1 MPDRNYDCG
10 YIMAYIQDNDFRN
23 YGWLKEASLQCR
35 KLVLG
40 IPDNEVVRK
49 AVGSIAAYD
58 AAKVKEYW
66 LNIKWIEDVVILDEE
81 SICSC
86 KLPEGYE
93 FDVRFFG
100 SDHGIRYRQTIE
112 MLSDK
117 GISGVNLS
125 PEGIRRTE
133 GMDALDFL
141 LSNTYSARKVILFGT
156 GKYFDYYM
164 AHYGEKYPPLYAVDN
179 NRDIQDTHK
188 NGVRICSPESIRSEK
203 SEDVL
208 IIICCKNCQE
218 IVNQIHSYG
227 DYDYRTLLRQEE
239 IAILE
244 EYPVYK
250 AGKDADEETLKKI
263 HVINYDMLEEF
274 DSLCRRHNIE
284 YFLNYG
290 SVLGAVRHKGF
301 IPWDNDIDTVIKRE
315 EYEKL
320 TQYKNEISELY
331 YWLDPDC
338 LGKKK
343 YFDCVPRLGYRFAH
357 VKEDE
362 DFCSYYNNL
371 YNGIHLDIFFIDKTR
386 DNLWGRL
393 QRFELAVLYGLMNA
407 YRHPQF
413 FDDYDKKMQRR
424 NKILCGIGRYISLPW
439 LRKRADKVA
448 RRFNDD
454 PKAEYYFISNDALHK
469 LTLLFPRELFD
480 HAVDMPFGKVNAKVS
495 CNADGM
501 CRIIFGDYMQLP
513 PMEQRVPHF
522 GRRLLKA
529 SLFEF
534 DENTEN
540 QE

>member
-1 MPDRNYDCG
+1 MKYRCG
-10 YIMAYIQDNDFRN
+10 YLAAYVKADDFQK
-23 YGWLKEASLQCR
+23 YGWLKEASLQCD

-40 IPDNEVVRK
+40 IPDNETVQK
-49 AVGSIAAYD
+49 IFD
-58 AAKVKEYW
+58 AEISYGADKVKEYW

-81 SICSC
+81 SLCSYR
-86 KLPEGYE
+86 LPEGYE
-93 FDVRFFG
+93 FDVCFFG
-100 SDHGIRYRQTIE
+100 SDFGGRYRKAVE
-112 MLSDK
+112 MLSKK
-117 GISGVNLS
+117 GISCVDVF

-133 GMDALDFL
+133 GIDTLDLILPHFF
-141 LSNTYSARKVILFGT
+141 NTGKIILFGT

-164 AHYGEKYPPLYAVDN
+164 SQYGKKYPPSYAVDN
-179 NRDIQDTHK
+179 NQDRQNTRK
-188 NGVRICSPESIRSEK
+188 DGIRICSPDSIKSEK
-203 SEDVL
+203 PEDILV
-208 IIICCKNCQE
+208 IICCKNYLE
-218 IVNQIHSYG
+218 IADQIRSYG
-227 DYDYRTLLRQEE
+227 NYEYRTLIRQEE

>member
-1 MPDRNYDCG
+1 MKYRCG
-10 YIMAYIQDNDFRN
+10 YLAAYVKADDFQK
-23 YGWLKEASLQCR
+23 YGWLKEASLQCD

-40 IPDNEVVRK
+40 IPDNETVQK
-49 AVGSIAAYD
+49 LFD
-58 AAKVKEYW
+58 AEISYGADKVKEYW
-66 LNIKWIEDVVILDEE
+66 LNIKWIEDVVILDEK
-81 SICSC
+81 SLCSYR
-86 KLPEGYE
+86 LPEGYE
-93 FDVRFFG
+93 IDVCFFG
-100 SDHGIRYRQTIE
+100 SDFGGRYRKAVE
-112 MLSDK
+112 MLSKK
-117 GISGVNLS
+117 GISCVDVF

-133 GMDALDFL
+133 GIDTLDLILPHFF
-141 LSNTYSARKVILFGT
+141 NTGKIILFGT

-164 AHYGEKYPPLYAVDN
+164 SQYGKKYPPSYAVDN
-179 NRDIQDTHK
+179 NQDRQNTRK
-188 NGVRICSPESIRSEK
+188 DGIRICSPDSIKSEK
-203 SEDVL
+203 PEDVL
-208 IIICCKNCQE
+208 VIICCKNYLE
-218 IVNQIHSYG
+218 ITDQIRSYG
-227 DYDYRTLLRQEE
+227 NYEYRTLIRQEE
-239 IAILE
+239 MAVLE
-244 EYPVYK
+244 EYPVFQAEK
-250 AGKDADEETLKKI
+250 AADAETLKKI
-263 HVINYDMLEEF
+263 QSINYDMLQEF
-274 DSLCRRHNIE
+274 DSVCRRHNIE